1 MLAWLFDPRV
11 FNYVM
16 ITLCLLS
23 SARWALFGNVSAA
36 IYWLSAGTGTAAVT
50 WGISK

>member
-1 MLAWLFDPRV
+1 MGWLFDPRV

-23 SARWALFGNVSAA
+23 SARWALFGSWSDAV
-36 IYWLSAGTGTAAVT
+36 YWASAGTCTAAVT
-50 WGISK
+50 WGYVR